1 MSQVSQE
8 TEESHR
14 SDNRPFQDGAVP
26 PPTVPA
32 RGRHRLRVV
41 HVMAL
46 AAAIVAVFAGAAI
59 GYSESQPT
67 VYGAQAD
74 IILTP
79 SPELSDAAAD
89 RAMVTQT
96 MIVTSDPVLRPVAE
110 RTGVPLDRLRDAIG
124 VEIVGRSNVLRVTAG
139 DRSRTRAVTL
149 AQQVTEQYLRV
160 AADTPGPPGESRTPA
175 ITPALLS
182 PAAPLA
188 HPLRPQPL
196 RALAAGILLGLL
208 VAAAAVVVLV
218 RPRSLTRPLPHWE

>member
-1 MSQVSQE
+1 MSQATDE
-8 TEESHR
+8 
-14 SDNRPFQDGAVP
+14 AVIDVAATP
-26 PPTVPA
+26 AAVPA
-32 RGRHRLRVV
+32 RARRRLRVV
-41 HVMAL
+41 HVVAL
-46 AAAIVAVFAGAAI
+46 AAAIVAVFAGAAV
-59 GYSESQPT
+59 GYSELRPT

-79 SPELSDAAAD
+79 RPELSDAAAD

-96 MIVTSDPVLRPVAE
+96 MIVTSDPVLRPVVE
-110 RTGVPLDRLRDAIG
+110 RTGVPLDRLRDAVG
-124 VEIVGRSNVLRVTAG
+124 VEIVGRSNVMRITAG

-149 AQQVTEQYLRV
+149 VQQVTEEYLRV
-160 AADTPGPPGESRTPA
+160 AADTPGPAGESRTPA

-182 PAAPLA
+182 SAAPLA
-188 HPLRPQPL
+188 HPLQPQPL